1 MKDTIKNCPTARLP
15 PTVKE
20 PLTPDASKKN
30 LAKTSHTKNTSYANP
45 SSNQSNPNIILNQN
59 GVPCYNNIHIYTNG
73 MSGLKPNDINLRQ
86 YIVNKVNKK
95 TNSYSHNV
103 SAHARSSST
112 SGH

>member
-1 MKDTIKNCPTARLP
+1 MKDTIKNCPTSRLP

-20 PLTPDASKKN
+20 PLTPDSQKK
-30 LAKTSHTKNTSYANP
+30 LGKTSHIKNTSYANP
-45 SSNQSNPNIILNQN
+45 SSNQSNQNIILNQN

-73 MSGLKPNDINLRQ
+73 VGGLKSNDINLRQ
-86 YIVNKVNKK
+86 YIVSKVNKK
-95 TNSYSHNV
+95 TNSYSHNN